1 MRKDR
6 TVIDVRPPLGALAD
20 FENRDIL
27 ACAMRNSSMKAGRL
41 LADLDMS
48 VNLAGR
54 VAETS
59 IASAAIAHLAVVLP
73 RLDWGTSVTRQYHR
87 GRRHRHA
94 DWDFGRSCIPSQGCR
109 VGSASRQKKLETYG
123 MDIR

>member
-1 MRKDR
+1 
-6 TVIDVRPPLGALAD
+6 
-20 FENRDIL
+20 
-27 ACAMRNSSMKAGRL
+27 MKVGHL

-48 VNLAGR
+48 VNLAGK

-59 IASAAIAHLAVVLP
+59 IARAAIAHLAVVLP
-73 RLDWGTSVTRQYHR
+73 RLDWGTGVTKQYHR

-94 DWDFGRSCIPSQGCR
+94 DWDFGRSCNPAQGCW
-109 VGSASRQKKLETYG
+109 VGSASRQKNLETYG